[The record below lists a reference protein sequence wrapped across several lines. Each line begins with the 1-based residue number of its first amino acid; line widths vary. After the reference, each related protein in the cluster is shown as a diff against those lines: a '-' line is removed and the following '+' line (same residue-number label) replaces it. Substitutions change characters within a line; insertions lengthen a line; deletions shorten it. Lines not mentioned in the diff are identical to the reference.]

1 MSNFWPK
8 GIELT
13 DTESPR
19 QILDTAQREW
29 NAESSGVLTLVF
41 QETKSESGNDMI
53 IVHAKHVPSNRTVT
67 LFSVIYRP
75 NTPYPVTIQPKDD
88 VLPNYLKKSYY
99 KPGTVDTALIESRI
113 LNSQGHQVT
122 NDWVADAP
130 SEFRRKLEEVFNLGI
145 VKSEILSLVSMSG
158 FQSVTADVE
167 EA

>member
-8 GIELT
+8 GLEIT
-13 DTESPR
+13 DTESPK
-19 QILDTAQREW
+19 QILKTAQREW
-29 NAESSGVLTLVF
+29 NSESGGILTLVF
-41 QETKSESGNDMI
+41 QETKSESGNDMVV
-53 IVHAKHVPSNRTVT
+53 VHAKHVPSNRTVT

-75 NTPYPVTIQPKDD
+75 NTPYPATIRPKDD

-99 KPGTVDTALIESRI
+99 KPGTLTGSGV
-113 LNSQGHQVT
+113 LNFQGRQVT
-122 NDWVADAP
+122 NDWVSDAP
-130 SEFRRKLEEVFNLGI
+130 AEFRRKLEEVFNLGI

>member
-8 GIELT
+8 GLELT

-19 QILDTAQREW
+19 QILETAQREW

-41 QETKSESGNDMI
+41 QETKSESGNEMI

-99 KPGTVDTALIESRI
+99 IPGTLDNLLTGTGIV
-113 LNSQGHQVT
+113 NPQGREVK
-122 NDWVADAP
+122 NEWVADAP
-130 SEFRRKLEEVFNLGI
+130 AEFRRKLEEVFNLGI

-158 FQSVTADVE
+158 FQSVNSNLE
-167 EA
+167 EV

>member
-8 GIELT
+8 GFELT

-19 QILDTAQREW
+19 QILETAQREW

-75 NTPYPVTIQPKDD
+75 NTPYPATIQPKDD
-88 VLPNYLKKSYY
+88 ILPNYLKKSYY
-99 KPGTVDTALIESRI
+99 KPGTLDNALVGSGI
-113 LNSQGHQVT
+113 LNSQGCQIL
-122 NDWVADAP
+122 NDWVSDAP
-130 SEFRRKLEEVFNLGI
+130 AEFRKKLEEVFNLGI

-158 FQSVTADVE
+158 FQSATADVE
-167 EA
+167 DA

>member
-8 GIELT
+8 GFELT

-19 QILDTAQREW
+19 QILETAQREW

-75 NTPYPVTIQPKDD
+75 NTPYPATIQPKDD
-88 VLPNYLKKSYY
+88 ILPNYLKKSRSDETQ
-99 KPGTVDTALIESRI
+99 K
-113 LNSQGHQVT
+113 
-122 NDWVADAP
+122 
-130 SEFRRKLEEVFNLGI
+130 
-145 VKSEILSLVSMSG
+145 
-158 FQSVTADVE
+158 
-167 EA
+167 